1 MSDKQALLIELGT
14 EELPVKALPGL
25 AQALFDGVID
35 ALAKRGIA
43 FDRDGAKPLYTPRRL
58 AVLLPGVAVEQ
69 PEQRS
74 EVLGPYLNI
83 ALDAEGK
90 PTRAL
95 EGFAAKAGIDW
106 TTLEKTSDNKGE
118 RFVHR
123 AVKPG
128 ARTADLLPDILKE
141 ALAGMPI
148 PKPMRWGSHEY
159 GFARPAHWLV
169 LLLGDQVVDAEV
181 LGIRSDRMSRG
192 HRFHHEKT
200 VWIGMPNDYVDA
212 LRAAKVL
219 VDPEERRARVVAE
232 VNGAALKVGGT
243 PRITD
248 DNLEQVQCLVEWP
261 KAVLCAF
268 ERDFLAV
275 PQEALIATME
285 ANQKF
290 FPVLD
295 SAGKL
300 TEHFIGIAN
309 IESKDESEVR
319 KGYERVIRP
328 RFADAKFFFDE
339 DLKQGLA
346 SMNEGL
352 KTVTYQAKLGTVADK
367 VARVAALAESIAA
380 EVGVDPKLARRVAEL
395 AKADL
400 QSRMVNE
407 FPELQG
413 IAGRYYAAAA
423 GESAEVAAAI
433 DEAYMPRF
441 AGDDIAP
448 SKLGQ
453 VLAIA
458 ERLDTLAGGF
468 AAGLKPTG
476 NKDPFSLR
484 RNALGLARTV
494 IESDLDLSF
503 FKLLSQDFIA
513 INRKIKFNEVT
524 SGAKED
530 LGIGQVIKNIAGALS
545 NDSDIQKMFHL
556 EMFSR
561 EFTAKDEQ
569 IFEIQDFILDRLR
582 AYYAD
587 QGVTPQQFEAVAA
600 LMRPVATSVA
610 PTGASGAVVGAAE
623 AAMAPVPQDSQP
635 HARPTHSGASSLSGA
650 GSLLD
655 FDRRLKAIGEFAK
668 LPEAEA
674 LAAAN
679 KRIRNI
685 LKKADI
691 AIPSTVD
698 TALFIE
704 DAERDLHAAVQQA
717 IADTDDAL
725 KTRDYVAVLGRLAR
739 LRPEVDTF
747 FDKVMVNADDAAVRG
762 NRLALLQRLADRLG
776 SVAAIEHLSV

>member
-1 MSDKQALLIELGT
+1 MSGLTPLLIELGT

-25 AQALFDGVID
+25 AQALFDGIID
-35 ALAKRGIA
+35 ALTRRGIA

-58 AVLLPGVAVEQ
+58 AVRLPGVAAEQ
-69 PEQRS
+69 PEQHS

-95 EGFAAKAGIDW
+95 DGFAAKAGVDW
-106 TTLEKTSDNKGE
+106 TALEKTTDNKGE

-128 ARTADLLPDILKE
+128 AKTAALLPEILAE

-148 PKPMRWGSHEY
+148 PKPMRWGAHEY

-181 LGIRSDRMSRG
+181 MGIKADRMSRG

-200 VWIGMPNDYVDA
+200 VWISSADDYVDA

-232 VNGAALKVGGT
+232 VEAAAATVGG
-243 PRITD
+243 RARVTD

-268 ERDFLAV
+268 EREFLAV

-295 SAGKL
+295 AEGRL

-380 EVGVDPKLARRVAEL
+380 EVGVDRALARRAAEL

-441 AGDDIAP
+441 AGDAIAP

-494 IESDLDLSF
+494 IEKEVDVDIIAMLDKAQREINWQAAGSRIDKQQAAIDSAKRTGLHF
-503 FKLLSQDFIA
+503 EQNPQPDFVKSLAQGAQIP
-513 INRKIKFNEVT
+513 EVY
-524 SGAKED
+524 
-530 LGIGQVIKNIAGALS
+530 
-545 NDSDIQKMFHL
+545 
-556 EMFSR
+556 
-561 EFTAKDEQ
+561 
-569 IFEIQDFILDRLR
+569 DFILDRLR

-600 LMRPVATSVA
+600 LMGPVATRVA
-610 PTGASGAVVGAAE
+610 PTGEAQAVVGATQVAT
-623 AAMAPVPQDSQP
+623 ALAPQDSQP

-685 LKKADI
+685 LRKADI
-691 AIPSTVD
+691 AIPATVD
-698 TALFIE
+698 TALFAE
-704 DAERDLHAAVQQA
+704 DAERDLHAAVEQA
-717 IADTDDAL
+717 IADTDTAL

-739 LRPEVDTF
+739 LRPAVDTF